1 MPTTDGFRR
10 YLGIHP
16 EETRTVWLF
25 FLHHFLLGIGTIQL
39 YVAANA
45 ILLENDP
52 EANLPLAYIA
62 SALGMILVGKIY
74 AHYEHHLGLSKVSVR
89 VLAVV
94 TVMTVLVMLVV
105 WLGHSV
111 LAAIG
116 IMIGYRIIY
125 LLTSL
130 EFWGVSALVFDT
142 RQGKRLFSIISSGD
156 MPAKALGAVLAALVH
171 AHADLLSLLGVSLAA
186 FLGALATLQLT
197 LRSHTIRTK
206 ERHAARRRPQRRF
219 IQQLFGGSELVF
231 FMSLSILLVACF
243 ATKVEY
249 NFFMDVKHR
258 FHDESELIAY
268 VSFWLAGTYV
278 LAMLVKLLVS
288 RRALD
293 RLGIK
298 NSLLVLPLAALLGL
312 LGLAI
317 ARTVSH
323 EETTFLIGACLLYL
337 TVEVIRRSLFDAV
350 FLVLFQPLTP
360 HQRLMGHTL
369 AKGLYEPLGLGLAG
383 LFLWSSRVFSIP
395 EDTATWIWLAFP
407 VVMILLVLRAYRFYL
422 QTLGEALSRRFLPG
436 DEVAL
441 PGEIALAAEQDLA
454 SPSAPRVQKALDWF
468 HTHQPERL
476 EEKALPLLRH
486 PDASVRLHVLEL
498 LATKA
503 NENNESLAPLLK
515 DSHPQIREKTARLL
529 ARHSSKLSSLLDTQD
544 PEIQKGAVRGRLEA
558 DRQDIKARQH
568 LEHWMQSE
576 QTQPLALEI
585 IQELSLSEY
594 DTFVERSL
602 KTGDSET
609 VKAAIRTAGSLP
621 NHSLTQHLLE
631 LLANRQYGRAALRSL
646 RQQGEIT
653 LGALTS
659 LTNTS
664 VEQQRMIA
672 QLLGGIPTPKSE
684 QLLVT
689 MTRQQDRSLRET
701 ALYAL
706 RHFPL
711 SEGEAEWFGRL
722 LTEEIRLAERIQA
735 GQHAAMDPE
744 WQTALGYEMDRI
756 LKRILRILGRI
767 YNPEIISQV
776 QSGLNHASQERSA
789 NALEMLE
796 NLVPRPVYALF
807 RSQLEART
815 SVYAESMADSV
826 AFILREG
833 TQVFTEWTVSVA
845 LRRWNSWVGETR
857 LVTAY
862 VNHPIAILAESAE
875 LTLASIEKNTS
886 AMHHSHPSSAH
897 SSLELVQIL
906 KNTPLFAST
915 AENVLASII
924 PIMKQVHVAAG
935 EAIIRKGEL
944 GDSMFVILSGEVEIY
959 DEDTLLAEMGRG
971 DIFGELAL
979 LDAEPRSATVVA
991 QTAATLFRIDQEDFY
1006 DLMEERGEVLR
1017 NVMRVLCQRIRH
1029 QNEVVTA
1036 QSKSIAAE

>member
-74 AHYEHHLGLSKVSVR
+74 AHYEHHLGLSKVAVR

-94 TVMTVLVMLVV
+94 AVMTVLVMLVV

-171 AHADLLSLLGVSLAA
+171 AHADLLSLLGVSLGA

-197 LRSHTIRTK
+197 LRSHAIRTK
-206 ERHAARRRPQRRF
+206 ERHTARRRPQPRF

-258 FHDESELIAY
+258 FHYESELIAY

-278 LAMLVKLLVS
+278 LAMLVKLLIS

-298 NSLLVLPLAALLGL
+298 NSLLVLPLAALLGF

-383 LFLWSSRVFSIP
+383 LFLWLSRILVIP
-395 EDTATWIWLAFP
+395 EATVTWIWLAFP
-407 VVMILLVLRAYRFYL
+407 VLMVLFVLRAYRFYL

-441 PGEIALAAEQDLA
+441 PGEIALAAEQDLT
-454 SPSAPRVQKALDWF
+454 SRSAPRVEKALDWF
-468 HTHQPERL
+468 HKNQPERL
-476 EEKALPLLRH
+476 EEKALPLLHH
-486 PDASVRLHVLEL
+486 PDASVRFHVLEL
-498 LATKA
+498 LATKSTPS
-503 NENNESLAPLLK
+503 NWPLNNLL
-515 DSHPQIREKTARLL
+515 DDPHPQIREKAAQLIARQSREISFLL
-529 ARHSSKLSSLLDTQD
+529 TVQDLD
-544 PEIQKGAVRGRLEA
+544 IQKGALRGRLEA
-558 DRQDIKARQH
+558 DPKDTTARQQ
-568 LEHWMQSE
+568 LESWISVPE
-576 QTQPLALEI
+576 TQPLALEL
-585 IQELSLSEY
+585 IQDLSLKEY
-594 DTFVERSL
+594 DSFVENSL
-602 KTGDSET
+602 KTEDSET
-609 VKAAIRTAGSLP
+609 VKAAIRAAGSLH
-621 NHSLTQHLLE
+621 NQTLTQYLLE
-631 LLANRQYGRAALRSL
+631 LLASRQYGRAALRSL

-653 LGALTS
+653 LDSVQS
-659 LTNTS
+659 LTRIS
-664 VEQQRMIA
+664 VDQQRMIA
-672 QLLGGIPTPKSE
+672 QLLGGIQSPKSE
-684 QLLVT
+684 QLLVS
-689 MTRQQDRSLRET
+689 MARHADRSLRET

-706 RHFPL
+706 RHFPVSACQREL
-711 SEGEAEWFGRL
+711 FEIV
-722 LTEEIRLAERIQA
+722 LTDEIRLAERIQA
-735 GQHAAMDPE
+735 GQYAAMDPE
-744 WQTALGYEMDRI
+744 WQTAMGYETDRI

-767 YNPEIISQV
+767 YNPEIVTQV

-796 NLVPRPVYALF
+796 NLVPRPVYTLF
-807 RSQLEART
+807 RAQLEART

-826 AFILREG
+826 AFILKEG

-845 LRRWNSWVGETR
+845 LRRWNSWVGETQ

-862 VNHPIAILAESAE
+862 VNHPVAILSESAE
-875 LTLASIEKNTS
+875 LTIASIEKNTS
-886 AMHHSHPSSAH
+886 IMHSHASSSH

-935 EAIIRKGEL
+935 DTIIRKGEL

-959 DEDTLLAEMGRG
+959 DEETLLAEMGRG

-979 LDAEPRSATVVA
+979 LDAEPRSATVIA

>member
-1 MPTTDGFRR
+1 MPTNDGVRR

-62 SALGMILVGKIY
+62 SAIGMILVGKVY
-74 AHYEHHLGLSKVSVR
+74 AHYEHHLGLSKVAVR

-94 TVMTVLVMLVV
+94 AVMTVLVMLVV

-197 LRSHTIRTK
+197 LRSHAIRTK
-206 ERHAARRRPQRRF
+206 ERHSARRRPQPRF

-231 FMSLSILLVACF
+231 FMCLSILLVACF

-278 LAMLVKLLVS
+278 LAMLVKLLIS

-298 NSLLVLPLAALLGL
+298 NSLLLLPMAALLGL

-337 TVEVIRRSLFDAV
+337 TIEVIRRSLFDAV

-383 LFLWSSRVFSIP
+383 LFLFLSRVLAIP
-395 EDTATWIWLAFP
+395 EATAVWGWLVFP
-407 VVMILLVLRAYRFYL
+407 VLMILFVLRAYRFYL

-436 DEVAL
+436 EEVAL
-441 PGEIALAAEQDLA
+441 PGEIALAAEQDLS
-454 SPSAPRVQKALDWF
+454 SPLAPRVVKALDWF
-468 HTHQPERL
+468 NENQPAQFD
-476 EEKALPLLRH
+476 EKALPLLRH
-486 PDASVRLHVLEL
+486 SDASVRLHVLEL
-498 LATKA
+498 WAKQSASKDRPL
-503 NENNESLAPLLK
+503 ENLLN
-515 DSHPQIREKTARLL
+515 DPHPQIREKAAQLKARQASSIAELL
-529 ARHSSKLSSLLDTQD
+529 NIQD
-544 PEIQKGAVRGRLEA
+544 LEIQKGTLRGRLEVDPKDGA
-558 DRQDIKARQH
+558 ARQQ
-568 LEHWMQSE
+568 LEQWMNVPA
-576 QTQPLALEI
+576 TQPLALELI
-585 IQELSLSEY
+585 ETLALKEY
-594 DTFVERSL
+594 DAFVEKSL
-602 KTGDSET
+602 KADDSET
-609 VKAAIRTAGSLP
+609 VKAAIRAAGSLP
-621 NHSLTQHLLE
+621 SQVLTQHLLA
-631 LLANRQYGRAALRSL
+631 LLAHRQYGRAALRSL
-646 RQQGEIT
+646 REQGEVT
-653 LGALTS
+653 LTS
-659 LTNTS
+659 LQSLAKVTP
-664 VEQQRMIA
+664 EQQRLMA
-672 QLLGGIPTPKSE
+672 QLLGSIQTPQSE

-689 MTRQQDRSLRET
+689 MAQHPDRALRET

-706 RHFPL
+706 RHFPVSDNQREL
-711 SEGEAEWFGRL
+711 FEIL
-722 LTEEIRLAERIQA
+722 LTDDLRLAERIQA
-735 GQHAAMDPE
+735 GQYAAMDPE
-744 WQTALGYEMDRI
+744 WRTAMGYETDRV
-756 LKRILRILGRI
+756 LKRILRILGRL
-767 YNPEIISQV
+767 YDPEIITQV

-796 NLVPRPVYALF
+796 NLVPRPVYTLF
-807 RSQLEART
+807 RSQLEAKT
-815 SVYAESMADSV
+815 SVYSESMADSV
-826 AFILREG
+826 AFILKEG
-833 TQVFTEWTVSVA
+833 TSVFTEWTVSVA
-845 LRRWNSWVGETR
+845 LRRWNSWVGEPQM
-857 LVTAY
+857 VTAY
-862 VNHPIAILAESAE
+862 VNHPVSILAESAH
-875 LTLASIEKNTS
+875 LTLTSIEKNTPF
-886 AMHHSHPSSAH
+886 MHTHASSSH

-935 EAIIRKGEL
+935 DAIIRKGDL